1 MSLGPLAQ
9 ILVAILMMVGSV
21 VLAFLMVMRIL
32 QPTLGLCFAT
42 FFLTLTGFIIGII
55 GMVQYI
61 RPRSGDRG

>member
-9 ILVAILMMVGSV
+9 ILVAVLMMVGSV

-42 FFLTLTGFIIGII
+42 FFLTLAGFIIGII